1 MGKGTDKY
9 IAGTVD
15 RFDQKNDMFKRATW
29 DPDFRGLDK
38 KLWGESPPAEKE
50 GLTLED
56 RALENAGWYVKWGV
70 GKVGFAKGVRMHT
83 AGLLSWESQSEAS
96 RRPLPH
102 GTKLTATDPATMS
115 RHIKKVA
122 KFLGA
127 SMVGI
132 CELDKRWV
140 YSHSY
145 HMMNHD
151 HEVVKMPE
159 EAKYAIVI
167 AIEMDYQMIKTSPSC
182 IEGAATGLGYSM
194 MAFVAG
200 SLAHFIQDL
209 GYTALASAND
219 SALSIPIAID
229 AGLGELGRNGLLI
242 TPEFGPR
249 VRLCKV
255 FTDLALV
262 PDEPKEFG
270 VLKFCERCHKC
281 ALSCPSQAILHG
293 GRIDKPRNIS
303 NSSGVLKWPIDAEK
317 CLSYWGRSGT
327 DCANCI
333 RVCPFNKPKGT
344 LHSASRWLVKNTPWL
359 DSLLLR
365 MDDAFGYGKQVR
377 AKEYWGNLG

>member
-1 MGKGTDKY
+1 
-9 IAGTVD
+9 
-15 RFDQKNDMFKRATW
+15 MFKRATW
-29 DPDFRGLDK
+29 DPNFGGLDR
-38 KLWGESPPAEKE
+38 KLWGERPSVQKE

-56 RALENAGWYVKWGV
+56 RALENAGWYVKWQF
-70 GKVGFAKGVRMHT
+70 GKVGFDKGVRMHT

-96 RRPLPH
+96 YRPLPR
-102 GTKLTATDPATMS
+102 GTKLTVTDPATMS
-115 RHIKKVA
+115 QYIKKAA

-132 CELDKRWV
+132 CELDKRWL

-145 HMMNHD
+145 HMMNHA
-151 HEVVKMPE
+151 HEVVEMPE

-200 SLAHFIQDL
+200 SLAHFIRDL
-209 GYTALASAND
+209 GYMALPSAND
-219 SALSIPIAID
+219 TALSIPIAID

-249 VRLCKV
+249 VRLSKV
-255 FTDLALV
+255 FTDLPLV
-262 PDEPKEFG
+262 PDDPREFG
-270 VLKFCERCHKC
+270 VLEFCDKCHKC
-281 ALSCPSQAILHG
+281 ARNCPSQAILYG
-293 GRIDKPRNIS
+293 GRTDKARNVS
-303 NSSGVLKWPIDAEK
+303 NNSGVLKWPIDAEK
-317 CLSYWGRSGT
+317 CLSYWERAGT

-333 RVCPFNKPKGT
+333 RVCPFSKPKGA
-344 LHSASRWLVKNTPWL
+344 LHSAARWMVKNTPWL

-365 MDDAFGYGKQVR
+365 MDDAFGYGKQAR
-377 AKEYWGNLG
+377 AKEYWGNVS